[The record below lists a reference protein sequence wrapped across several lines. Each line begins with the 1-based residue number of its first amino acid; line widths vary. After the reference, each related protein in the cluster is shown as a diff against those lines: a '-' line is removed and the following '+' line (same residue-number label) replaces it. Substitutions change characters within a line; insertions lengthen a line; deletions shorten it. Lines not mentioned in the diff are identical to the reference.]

1 MTISNLPALVL
12 ATPLLLACA
21 CFAFARRRRVVQL
34 VSLLGGVG
42 WLGLAG
48 YLAAQVHSY
57 GTLVTEVGG
66 WDRSYGISF
75 VADPLGALLVVLAA
89 FIQLA
94 VGLAAHARLDRKAE
108 AFWYHG
114 LTYCL
119 VFGVTGAFL
128 TADLFN
134 LFVWFE
140 VLLISSFVLMVHGG
154 SDRQLAGGMKY
165 VTLNLISS
173 VLFLAGCG
181 LTYAHTGTLSF
192 VQLAQVGIPD
202 GPAALLVLAF
212 MLKASVVPLAFWMP
226 ASYPAA
232 PTYTI
237 ALFSALLTK
246 VGCLALLRT
255 LGLLQN
261 EMWMSV
267 LGIGGVLSL
276 IVGSCGLVGQ
286 TNFRRMLAF
295 SSISQIGYIVIAVAL
310 QQPAVA
316 ALLIVNHALAKGGLF
331 LVAGEMERLTGKTN
345 FREMRGLADRSPALT
360 WAFAV
365 LAASLAGLPPTLG
378 FFAKWDWLSAMADR
392 PYLMGLGLFGS
403 AATLYGMV
411 EVYLRAFA
419 PSADEATEPGM
430 DLSRRRQWLMN
441 VGLGSMV
448 VALVAL
454 SSSPI
459 LNDPVREAGAAF
471 EGEQATVVAAMPG
484 EGSP

>member
-1 MTISNLPALVL
+1 VIYTNLPALVL
-12 ATPLLLACA
+12 ATPLLLACL
-21 CFAFARRRRVVQL
+21 CFAFARRRRVVQW

-42 WLGLAG
+42 WLAMAANLAM
-48 YLAAQVHSY
+48 QVHAQ
-57 GTLVTEVGG
+57 GTMVTEVGG
-66 WDRSYGISF
+66 WDRHYGISF
-75 VADPLGALLVVLAA
+75 VADPLGAMMVVLAA

-119 VFGVTGAFL
+119 AFGVTGAFL

-140 VLLISSFVLMVHGG
+140 VLLIGSFVLMVHGG
-154 SDRQLAGGMKY
+154 SDQQLAGGMKY

-173 VLFLAGCG
+173 VMFLAGCG

-212 MLKASVVPLAFWMP
+212 MLKASVVPLAFSVVPLAFWMP

-261 EMWMSV
+261 EIWFTV
-267 LGIGGVLSL
+267 LGIGGVLSIL
-276 IVGSCGLVGQ
+276 VGSFGLIGQ
-286 TNFRRMLAF
+286 ANLRRMLAF
-295 SSISQIGYIVIAVAL
+295 SSVSQVGYIAIAIAL
-310 QQPAVA
+310 QQPAVV

-331 LVAGEMERLTGKTN
+331 LVAGEMERLTGQTN
-345 FREMRGLADRSPALT
+345 YRDMRGLAERSPALT

-365 LAASLAGLPPTLG
+365 LAASLRLPCWPRAWRG
-378 FFAKWDWLSAMADR
+378 CPPRS
-392 PYLMGLGLFGS
+392 GS
-403 AATLYGMV
+403 L
-411 EVYLRAFA
+411 
-419 PSADEATEPGM
+419 PSGI
-430 DLSRRRQWLMN
+430 
-441 VGLGSMV
+441 G
-448 VALVAL
+448 
-454 SSSPI
+454 
-459 LNDPVREAGAAF
+459 
-471 EGEQATVVAAMPG
+471 
-484 EGSP
+484 

>member
-1 MTISNLPALVL
+1 VIYTNLPALVL
-12 ATPLLLACA
+12 ATPLVLACL

-34 VSLLGGVG
+34 VSLLGVVG
-42 WLGLAG
+42 WLAMAANLAM
-48 YLAAQVHSY
+48 QVHAQ
-57 GTLVTEVGG
+57 GTMVTEVGG
-66 WDRSYGISF
+66 WDRHYGISF
-75 VADPLGALLVVLAA
+75 VADQLGAMMVVLAA

-119 VFGVTGAFL
+119 AFGVTGAFL

-173 VLFLAGCG
+173 VMFLAGCG

-261 EMWMSV
+261 EIWYTV
-267 LGIGGVLSL
+267 LGIGGVLSIL
-276 IVGSCGLVGQ
+276 VGSFGLIGQ
-286 TNFRRMLAF
+286 ANLRRMLAF
-295 SSISQIGYIVIAVAL
+295 SSVSQVGYIAIAIAL
-310 QQPAVA
+310 QQPAVV

-331 LVAGEMERLTGKTN
+331 LVAGEMERLTGQTN
-345 FREMRGLADRSPALT
+345 YRDMRGLAERAPALT

-392 PYLMGLGLFGS
+392 PFLVILGLVGS

-411 EVYLRAFA
+411 DVYLKAFA
-419 PSADEATEPGM
+419 APSEEPLGE
-430 DLSRRRQWLMN
+430 DVNPLSRRRQWLMN

-454 SSSPI
+454 SSSPVV
-459 LNDPVREAGAAF
+459 NDPVRQAGAAF
-471 EGEQATVVAAMPG
+471 KGPLVSAATEEVRP
-484 EGSP
+484 